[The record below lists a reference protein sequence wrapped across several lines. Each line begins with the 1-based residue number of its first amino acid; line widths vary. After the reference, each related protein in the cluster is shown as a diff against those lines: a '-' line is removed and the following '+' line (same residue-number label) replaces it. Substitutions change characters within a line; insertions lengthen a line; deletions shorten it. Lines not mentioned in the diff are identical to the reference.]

1 MQANLKIKLFDINTI
16 LLFISIIF
24 FSSVSPVYAENVV
37 GKVIKSNGDVYAQL
51 EEQEK
56 RTLGI
61 GKSIYEKDQIFT
73 EDSASVTLLFSDK
86 TRFELGPESTLLVS
100 KYLYEKDVNN
110 DSSSIKVLKGTFRFV
125 TGLIAKEKPEAMEVN
140 TAVATIGIR
149 GTNVIGKADS
159 TSATVILVEPEDTSR
174 KTAIEVSN
182 KFGSVTIDE
191 PGYGTEIPDE
201 YSPPSPPRRM
211 SLQTINNLTRSLQR
225 SVQRLNMP
233 RPR

>member
-1 MQANLKIKLFDINTI
+1 MKTNLRIKLFDRNTI
-16 LLFISIIF
+16 LLFIFIIL
-24 FSSVSPVYAENVV
+24 FSSVNPVYAENVA
-37 GKVIKSNGDVYAQL
+37 GKVIKSSGDVYAQL
-51 EEQEK
+51 EAQEK
-56 RTLGI
+56 RSLKI

-73 EDSASVTLLFSDK
+73 EDNASVTLLFSDK
-86 TRFELGPESTLLVS
+86 TRFELGPESTLLVN
-100 KYLYEKDVNN
+100 KYLYENNVDKDLT
-110 DSSSIKVLKGTFRFV
+110 SIDVVKGTFRFV
-125 TGLIAKEKPEAMEVN
+125 SGLIAKEKPEAMEVN

-149 GTNVIGKADS
+149 GTNVIGKADA
-159 TSATVILVEPEDTSR
+159 TSATIILTEPEDKSH
-174 KTAIEVSN
+174 KTAIEVFN

-225 SVQRLNMP
+225 SVQRLNLP